1 MTTNVSSLEV
11 RDQFSD
17 WTNRVHYGKERLQV
31 TRRSKP
37 HVAIVPV
44 EDLRLLEQ
52 LEEMID
58 LEEARFALAEAREK
72 GTVSWEEVKQ
82 ELGL

>member
-1 MTTNVSSLEV
+1 MTTNVSALEL

-17 WTNRVHYGKERLQV
+17 WTNRVHYGKERMLV

-44 EDLRLLEQ
+44 EDLRLLEL
-52 LEEMID
+52 LEEMLD
-58 LEEARFALAEAREK
+58 LEEARLALAEASEK
-72 GTVSWEEVKQ
+72 GTVSWEEVKR